1 MGIITVNQSDCLFW
15 LGRYIERVYTT
26 LRVYGR
32 AFDQL
37 LDGREDGYKEYCRK
51 MGVPDIYTDREDFL
65 KRYPFDP
72 TIPDSLRSSLDRAY
86 DNAILLRGELGSQC
100 LAFVE
105 LTRYDLQQAETADA
119 PMLPLRNLIDH
130 ILAFWGIVD
139 DVIEA
144 EQVRSILKTGKR
156 IERIDMYARMQY
168 DAKEVAHEIR
178 RLAGRIP
185 KTGLTYDKAA
195 IENLQALGKE
205 VPLDYGKVLA
215 QVDEIGANLIP

>member
-26 LRVYGR
+26 LRMYCQEYDR
-32 AFDQL
+32 MSDEMQ
-37 LDGREDGYKEYCRK
+37 DSYEEYCRR
-51 MGVPDIYTDREDFL
+51 MGIPNIYTSREDFR
-65 KRYPFDP
+65 KRYPFDASNP
-72 TIPDSLRSSLDRAY
+72 HSIRSALDRAY
-86 DNAILLRGELGSQC
+86 DNAILLRGELGTHC
-100 LAFVE
+100 LSYVE
-105 LTRYDLQQAETADA
+105 MTIYDLKKAETSDA
-119 PMLPLRNLIDH
+119 PLIAFQALVDH

-156 IERIDMYARMQY
+156 VERIDMYARMKY

-185 KTGLTYDKAA
+185 KTGLVYDQKA
-195 IENLQALGKE
+195 IDRLMELGRQD
-205 VPLDYGKVLA
+205 PMDYGEVLK
-215 QVDEIGANLIP
+215 QVDEIGANLIQ

>member
-1 MGIITVNQSDCLFW
+1 
-15 LGRYIERVYTT
+15 
-26 LRVYGR
+26 
-32 AFDQL
+32 
-37 LDGREDGYKEYCRK
+37 
-51 MGVPDIYTDREDFL
+51 
-65 KRYPFDP
+65 
-72 TIPDSLRSSLDRAY
+72 
-86 DNAILLRGELGSQC
+86 
-100 LAFVE
+100 
-105 LTRYDLQQAETADA
+105 
-119 PMLPLRNLIDH
+119 
-130 ILAFWGIVD
+130 
-139 DVIEA
+139 
-144 EQVRSILKTGKR
+144 VRSILKTGKR